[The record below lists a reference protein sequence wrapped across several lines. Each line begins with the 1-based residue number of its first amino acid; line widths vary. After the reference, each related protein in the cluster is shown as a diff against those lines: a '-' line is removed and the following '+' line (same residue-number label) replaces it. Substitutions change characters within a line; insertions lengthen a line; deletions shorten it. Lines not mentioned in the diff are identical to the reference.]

1 MARFGEVRA
10 PRPRFNRSMNLWD
23 RIAAR
28 LYDPFLWLGERRGM
42 ERHRAQL
49 LEGARGSV
57 LEIGAGTG
65 LNLRHYPAAIG
76 ELVLTEPVEPM
87 ARALE
92 RRLARDSAGRSV
104 HRAAAEELPFPDD
117 SFDTVVST
125 MVLCTVEDPERA
137 IAEIERVLRPGG
149 QLLFIEHLRSDHERW
164 ARWQDR
170 LERPWKAFGDGCRC
184 NRPTLEFL
192 DRSGLALAD
201 VSRGRWRGMP
211 QVVRPLAIGR
221 AAL

>member
-1 MARFGEVRA
+1 
-10 PRPRFNRSMNLWD
+10 MNLWD

-42 ERHRAQL
+42 ERSRAEL
-49 LEGARGSV
+49 LAGARGRV

-65 LNLRHYPAAIG
+65 LNVRHYPAAVD

-92 RRLARDSAGRSV
+92 RRLARDGAAGSV
-104 HRAAAEELPFPDD
+104 HRAPAEQLPFAAS

-125 MVLCTVEDPERA
+125 LVLCTVQQPERA

-149 QLLFIEHLRSDHERW
+149 
-164 ARWQDR
+164 
-170 LERPWKAFGDGCRC
+170 
-184 NRPTLEFL
+184 
-192 DRSGLALAD
+192 
-201 VSRGRWRGMP
+201 
-211 QVVRPLAIGR
+211 
-221 AAL
+221 

>member
-1 MARFGEVRA
+1 MAGFGEGRA
-10 PRPRFNRSMNLWD
+10 PPRRFNFGMNLWT

-42 ERHRAQL
+42 GRHRAEL
-49 LEGARGSV
+49 LEGARGRV

-65 LNLRHYPAAIG
+65 LNLRHYPATVG
-76 ELVLTEPVEPM
+76 ELVLTEPVEAM

-92 RRLARDSAGRSV
+92 RRLARGGAGESV
-104 HRAAAEELPFPDD
+104 QLAPAEELPFPAD

-125 MVLCTVEDPERA
+125 LVLCTVEDPELA

-170 LERPWKAFGDGCRC
+170 LERPWKAFGEGCRC
-184 NRPTLEFL
+184 NRPTLEL
-192 DRSGLALAD
+192 LERSGLALGG

-211 QVVRPLAIGR
+211 PVVRPLAIGR

>member
-1 MARFGEVRA
+1 MAGFGEVRA
-10 PRPRFNRSMNLWD
+10 ARPRFNRGMNLWH

-42 ERHRAQL
+42 ARNRAEL
-49 LEGARGSV
+49 LEGARGRV

-65 LNLRHYPAAIG
+65 LNLRHYPAAVG
-76 ELVLTEPVEPM
+76 ELVLTEPMEAM

-92 RRLARDSAGRSV
+92 RRLARDGAGGSV
-104 HRAAAEELPFPDD
+104 HRAPAEELPFPDD

-125 MVLCTVEDPERA
+125 LVLCTVEDPERA
-137 IAEIERVLRPGG
+137 IAEIERVMRPGG
-149 QLLFIEHLRSDHERW
+149 RLLFIEHLRSDHERW

-184 NRPTLEFL
+184 NRPTLEL
-192 DRSGLALAD
+192 LGRSGLMLGG

-211 QVVRPLAIGR
+211 PVVRPLAIGR
-221 AAL
+221 AAP

>member
-1 MARFGEVRA
+1 MAGFGEVRTL
-10 PRPRFNRSMNLWD
+10 RRRFNRGMNLWD
-23 RIAAR
+23 RIGAR
-28 LYDPFLWLGERRGM
+28 LYDPFLWLGEHRGM
-42 ERHRAQL
+42 ERHSAEL
-49 LEGARGSV
+49 LEGARGRV

-65 LNLRHYPAAIG
+65 LNLRHYPAAAG
-76 ELVLTEPVEPM
+76 ELVLTEPMEAM

-92 RRLARDSAGRSV
+92 RRLARDGTSGSV

-149 QLLFIEHLRSDHERW
+149 RLLFIEHLRSEHERW

-170 LERPWKAFGDGCRC
+170 LERPWKAFGAGCRC
-184 NRPTLEFL
+184 NRPTLEL
-192 DRSGLALAD
+192 LERSGLALKGVA
-201 VSRGRWRGMP
+201 RGRWRGMP
-211 QVVRPLAIGR
+211 PVVRPLAIGR
-221 AAL
+221 AAF

>member
-1 MARFGEVRA
+1 
-10 PRPRFNRSMNLWD
+10 MNLWT

-28 LYDPFLWLGERRGM
+28 LYDPFLWVGERRGM
-42 ERHRAQL
+42 ERHRAEL
-49 LEGARGSV
+49 LEGARGRV

-65 LNLRHYPAAIG
+65 LNLRHYPATVG
-76 ELVLTEPVEPM
+76 ELVLTEPVEAM

-92 RRLARDSAGRSV
+92 RRLARGGAGESV
-104 HRAAAEELPFPDD
+104 HLAPAEELPFPAD

-125 MVLCTVEDPERA
+125 LVLCTVEDPELA

-170 LERPWKAFGDGCRC
+170 LERPWKAFGEGCRC
-184 NRPTLEFL
+184 NRPTLEL
-192 DRSGLALAD
+192 LGRSGLALGGVAR
-201 VSRGRWRGMP
+201 SRWRGMP
-211 QVVRPLAIGR
+211 PVVRPLAIGR